1 MNDKL
6 LYTTKELF
14 DSYLHGKTYSIPYTA
29 DFGFS
34 CSIQCN
40 GNTRGWLDYKNMTI
54 TYDPRYAELK
64 LNERGYYVL
73 HIVDEASAGFKI

>member
-1 MNDKL
+1 MKTINFYVRTFNKN
-6 LYTTKELF
+6 
-14 DSYLHGKTYSIPYTA
+14 GKTYSIPYTA

-64 LNERGYYVL
+64 INERGYYVL
-73 HIVDEASAGFKI
+73 HIVDEESAGFKI